1 MIKIIIADDHPLVRF
16 AVRQSLD
23 AEDDLEVMAEARTGR
38 DLVDLTR
45 QLRPDAVVLDY
56 QMPVMDGMSAARVL
70 AEELPRVRIL
80 MLTSEEDPI
89 VLEEATRAGVHAFVA
104 KTDPAEVLPRRVRQ
118 AMAGR
123 VQVVVEPDGL
133 NDRTS

>member
-1 MIKIIIADDHPLVRF
+1 LIKIIIADDHPLVRF